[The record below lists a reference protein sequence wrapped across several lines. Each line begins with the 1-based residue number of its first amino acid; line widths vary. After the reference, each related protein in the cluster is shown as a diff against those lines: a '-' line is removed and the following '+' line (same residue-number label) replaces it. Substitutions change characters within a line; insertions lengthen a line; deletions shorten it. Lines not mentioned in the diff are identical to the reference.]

1 MSLTIKEIEKK
12 LAKITDDKD
21 PFIASLREDE
31 RIGVQ
36 KLLINWRK
44 KRERQQAEKDRI
56 ELMKK
61 YERELREQGLSYIAG
76 VDEVGRGPLAG
87 PVVAACVILPEDFFI
102 PQIND
107 SKKLS
112 GKQRDELYDK
122 IMEQAI
128 DVGIGVVSSEEIDRM
143 NILQA
148 TIKAMLKAVDSLKI
162 TPEFLLIDAL
172 EIPALIPQMKIIK
185 GDAKSVS
192 IACAS
197 IVAKVYRDRLMEQ
210 YSKEYPQYHFAK
222 NAGYG
227 TKEHLEALKKYGPC
241 PLHRKSFSPIK
252 EIVSQ

>member
-12 LAKITDDKD
+12 LANITDDKD

-36 KLLINWRK
+36 KLLTNWRK

-56 ELMKK
+56 EQMKK

-148 TIKAMLKAVDSLKI
+148 TIKAMLEAVDSLKI

-252 EIVSQ
+252 EMISQ

>member
-12 LAKITDDKD
+12 LANITDDKD

-36 KLLINWRK
+36 KLLTNWRK

-56 ELMKK
+56 EQMKK

-148 TIKAMLKAVDSLKI
+148 TIKAMLEAVDSLKI

-210 YSKEYPQYHFAK
+210 YSKQYPQYHFAK

-252 EIVSQ
+252 EMISQ

>member
-1 MSLTIKEIEKK
+1 
-12 LAKITDDKD
+12 
-21 PFIASLREDE
+21 
-31 RIGVQ
+31 
-36 KLLINWRK
+36 
-44 KRERQQAEKDRI
+44 
-56 ELMKK
+56 MKK

-241 PLHRKSFSPIK
+241 PLHRKSFSRSRK
-252 EIVSQ
+252 